1 MGGGKLKWKGIHEYI
16 QLIHIV
22 VRQKPTIIIL
32 QLKINLKINT
42 MDSQTRKQNF
52 KLQDSLV
59 NIQMQYILSTF
70 LYFINN
76 LDY

>member
-1 MGGGKLKWKGIHEYI
+1 
-16 QLIHIV
+16 
-22 VRQKPTIIIL
+22 
-32 QLKINLKINT
+32 